1 MINKKWEKIIET
13 LDFAFQPIIDI
24 NTKEIYGVEVL
35 LRNYEEVGFDAI
47 SKVFDR
53 AYEENILFD
62 VDLLLIQKAIEK
74 FKEITFYREIKFFY
88 NLDNR
93 VLAMENFSIS
103 KLEQLLNKNSISKES
118 INFEL
123 NEKKYNNNIA
133 NLANMLEIYSERD
146 FQIATDNFSTI
157 FSNVYK
163 LFETKINIFKISP
176 FFIRGISSDKKKEKF
191 VKGMIEIMYSLGVKV
206 IAQGVETVEE
216 FNMIKKLGC
225 SMIQGYY
232 LAYPTTDINKI
243 KEKYEIESYINKDF
257 KINHEIVEKNIEEN
271 LFVYETESIEGILKI
286 LKKNKGLQ
294 FITVLNTAEKP
305 IGIIRE
311 SEIKNYLLS
320 PFGQE
325 LLKKKELKE
334 LYQNI
339 KVYDT
344 DIEMSKIVEELEDDF
359 VFITENNK
367 YKGFLRKEIIL
378 ELMKEIYA

>member
-1 MINKKWEKIIET
+1 MINKQWEKIIET

-24 NTKEIYGVEVL
+24 NTKEIYGVEAL

-53 AYEENILFD
+53 AYEENIIFD
-62 VDLLLIQKAIEK
+62 VDLLLIQKAIKK
-74 FKEITFYREIKFFY
+74 FKEIAFYREIKFFY

-93 VLAMENFSIS
+93 VLTMENFSIIQ
-103 KLEQLLNKNSISKES
+103 LEQLLNKNSISKES

-133 NLANMLEIYSERD
+133 NLTNMLEIYSERD

-163 LFETKINIFKISP
+163 LFETKINVFKISS

-191 VKGMIEIMYSLGVKV
+191 VKGMIDIMHSLGVKV
-206 IAQGVETVEE
+206 IAQSVETVEE
-216 FNMIKKLGC
+216 FNIIKKMGC

-243 KEKYEIESYINKDF
+243 REKYEIESYINKDF
-257 KINHEIVEKNIEEN
+257 KLNHEIVEKNIEEN
-271 LFVYETESIEGILKI
+271 PFVYETESIEGILKI

-344 DIEMSKIVEELEDDF
+344 NIEMSKIVDELEDDF

>member
-1 MINKKWEKIIET
+1 MINKQWEKIIET

-47 SKVFDR
+47 SIVFDR

-62 VDLLLIQKAIEK
+62 LDLLLIQKAIEK
-74 FKEITFYREIKFFY
+74 FKEIPFYREIKFFY

-93 VLAMENFSIS
+93 VLTMENFSIS
-103 KLEQLLNKNSISKES
+103 QLEQLLNKNSISKES

-133 NLANMLEIYSERD
+133 NLTNMLEIYSERD

-163 LFETKINIFKISP
+163 LFETKINVFKISS
-176 FFIRGISSDKKKEKF
+176 FFIRGINNDKKKEKF
-191 VKGMIEIMYSLGVKV
+191 VKGMIDIMHSLGVKV
-206 IAQGVETVEE
+206 IAQSVETVEE
-216 FNMIKKLGC
+216 FGIIKKLGC

-271 LFVYETESIEGILKI
+271 IFVYETESIEGILKI

-344 DIEMSKIVEELEDDF
+344 NIEMSKIMDELEDDF

-367 YKGFLRKEIIL
+367 YKGFLRKEIIV

>member
-1 MINKKWEKIIET
+1 MINKQWEKIIET

-24 NTKEIYGVEVL
+24 NTKEIYGVEAL

-62 VDLLLIQKAIEK
+62 LDLLLIEKAIEK
-74 FKEITFYREIKFFY
+74 FKEIPFWREIKLFY

-93 VLAMENFSIS
+93 VLAMENFSIIQ
-103 KLEQLLNKNSISKES
+103 LEQLLNKNSISKES

-133 NLANMLEIYSERD
+133 NLTNMLEIYSERD

-163 LFETKINIFKISP
+163 LFETKINVFKISS

-191 VKGMIEIMYSLGVKV
+191 VKGMIDIMHSLGVKV
-206 IAQGVETVEE
+206 IAQSVETVEE
-216 FNMIKKLGC
+216 FGIIKKLGC

-243 KEKYEIESYINKDF
+243 KKKYEIESYINKDF

-271 LFVYETESIEGILKI
+271 IFVYETESIEGILKI

-344 DIEMSKIVEELEDDF
+344 NIEMSKIMDELEDDF

-378 ELMKEIYA
+378 DLMKEIYA

>member
-1 MINKKWEKIIET
+1 MINKQWEKIIET

-47 SKVFDR
+47 SIVFDR

-62 VDLLLIQKAIEK
+62 LDLLLIQKAIEK
-74 FKEITFYREIKFFY
+74 FKEIPFYREIKFFY

-93 VLAMENFSIS
+93 VLTMENFSIS
-103 KLEQLLNKNSISKES
+103 QLEQLLNKNSISKES

-133 NLANMLEIYSERD
+133 NLTNMLEIYSERD

-163 LFETKINIFKISP
+163 LFETKINVFKISS
-176 FFIRGISSDKKKEKF
+176 FFIRGINNDKKKEKF
-191 VKGMIEIMYSLGVKV
+191 VKGMIDIMHSLGVKV
-206 IAQGVETVEE
+206 IAQSVETVEE
-216 FNMIKKLGC
+216 FNIIKKMGC

-243 KEKYEIESYINKDF
+243 KKKYEIESYINKDF

-271 LFVYETESIEGILKI
+271 IFVYETESIEGILKI

-344 DIEMSKIVEELEDDF
+344 NIEMSKIMDELEDDF

>member
-1 MINKKWEKIIET
+1 
-13 LDFAFQPIIDI
+13 
-24 NTKEIYGVEVL
+24 
-35 LRNYEEVGFDAI
+35 
-47 SKVFDR
+47 
-53 AYEENILFD
+53 
-62 VDLLLIQKAIEK
+62 
-74 FKEITFYREIKFFY
+74 
-88 NLDNR
+88 
-93 VLAMENFSIS
+93 
-103 KLEQLLNKNSISKES
+103 
-118 INFEL
+118 
-123 NEKKYNNNIA
+123 
-133 NLANMLEIYSERD
+133 
-146 FQIATDNFSTI
+146 
-157 FSNVYK
+157 
-163 LFETKINIFKISP
+163 
-176 FFIRGISSDKKKEKF
+176 
-191 VKGMIEIMYSLGVKV
+191 
-206 IAQGVETVEE
+206 
-216 FNMIKKLGC
+216 
-225 SMIQGYY
+225 MIQGYY

-243 KEKYEIESYINKDF
+243 KKKYEIESYINKDF

-271 LFVYETESIEGILKI
+271 IFVYETESIEGILKI

-344 DIEMSKIVEELEDDF
+344 NIEMSKIMDELEDDF

>member
-1 MINKKWEKIIET
+1 MINKQWEKIIET

-24 NTKEIYGVEVL
+24 NTKEIYGVEAL

-62 VDLLLIQKAIEK
+62 LDLLLIEKAIEK
-74 FKEITFYREIKFFY
+74 FKEIPFWREIKLFY

-93 VLAMENFSIS
+93 VLAMENFSIIQ
-103 KLEQLLNKNSISKES
+103 LEQLLNKNSISKES

-133 NLANMLEIYSERD
+133 NLTNMLEIYSERD

-163 LFETKINIFKISP
+163 LFETKINVFKISS

-191 VKGMIEIMYSLGVKV
+191 VKGMIDIMHSLGVKV
-206 IAQGVETVEE
+206 IAQGVETAEE
-216 FNMIKKLGC
+216 FGIIKKLGC

-344 DIEMSKIVEELEDDF
+344 NIEMSKIMDELEDDF

-378 ELMKEIYA
+378 DLMKEIYA

>member
-1 MINKKWEKIIET
+1 MINKQWEKIIET

-62 VDLLLIQKAIEK
+62 LDLLLIQKAIEK
-74 FKEITFYREIKFFY
+74 FKEIPFYREIKFFY

-93 VLAMENFSIS
+93 VLTMENFSIS
-103 KLEQLLNKNSISKES
+103 QLEQLLNKNSISKES

-133 NLANMLEIYSERD
+133 NLTNMLEIYSERD

-163 LFETKINIFKISP
+163 LFETKINVFKISS

-191 VKGMIEIMYSLGVKV
+191 VKGMIDIMHSLGVKV
-206 IAQGVETVEE
+206 IAQSVETVEE
-216 FNMIKKLGC
+216 FGIIKKLGC

-243 KEKYEIESYINKDF
+243 REKYEIESYINKDF
-257 KINHEIVEKNIEEN
+257 KLNHEIVEKNIEEN
-271 LFVYETESIEGILKI
+271 IFVYETESIEGILKI

-344 DIEMSKIVEELEDDF
+344 NIEMSKIMDELEDDF

>member
-1 MINKKWEKIIET
+1 MINKQWEKIIET

-24 NTKEIYGVEVL
+24 NTKEIYGVEAL

-53 AYEENILFD
+53 AYEENIIFD
-62 VDLLLIQKAIEK
+62 VDLLLIEKAIKK
-74 FKEITFYREIKFFY
+74 FKEISFWREIKLFY

-103 KLEQLLNKNSISKES
+103 QLEQLLNKNSISKES

-133 NLANMLEIYSERD
+133 NLTNMLEIYSERD

-163 LFETKINIFKISP
+163 LFETKINVFKISS

-191 VKGMIEIMYSLGVKV
+191 VKGMIDIMHSLGVKV
-206 IAQGVETVEE
+206 IAQSVETVEE
-216 FNMIKKLGC
+216 FNIIKKMGC

-243 KEKYEIESYINKDF
+243 KKKYEIESYINKDF

-344 DIEMSKIVEELEDDF
+344 NIEMSKIMDELEDDF

>member
-1 MINKKWEKIIET
+1 MINKQWEKIIET

-24 NTKEIYGVEVL
+24 NTKEIYGVEAF

-62 VDLLLIQKAIEK
+62 LDLLLIQKAIEK
-74 FKEITFYREIKFFY
+74 FKEIPFYREIKFFY

-103 KLEQLLNKNSISKES
+103 QLEQLLNESNIGKDS

-133 NLANMLEIYSERD
+133 NLTNMLEIYSERD

-163 LFETKINIFKISP
+163 LFETKINVFKISS
-176 FFIRGISSDKKKEKF
+176 FFIRGISSDKRKEKF
-191 VKGMIEIMYSLGVKV
+191 VKGMIDIMHSLGVKV
-206 IAQGVETVEE
+206 IAQSVETVEE
-216 FNMIKKLGC
+216 FNIIKKMGC

-243 KEKYEIESYINKDF
+243 REKYEIENYVNKDF
-257 KINHEIVEKNIEEN
+257 KLNHEIVEKNIEEN
-271 LFVYETESIEGILKI
+271 PFVYETESIEGILKI

-344 DIEMSKIVEELEDDF
+344 NIEMSKIMDELEDDF

-378 ELMKEIYA
+378 DLMKEIYA

>member
-1 MINKKWEKIIET
+1 MINKQWEKIIET

-24 NTKEIYGVEVL
+24 NTKEIYGVEAL

-53 AYEENILFD
+53 AYEENIIFD

-74 FKEITFYREIKFFY
+74 FKEIAFYREIKFFY

-93 VLAMENFSIS
+93 VLTMENFSIS
-103 KLEQLLNKNSISKES
+103 QLEQLLNESNIGKDS

-133 NLANMLEIYSERD
+133 NLTNMLVIYSERD

-163 LFETKINIFKISP
+163 LFETKINVFKISS

-191 VKGMIEIMYSLGVKV
+191 LKGMIDIMHSLGVKV
-206 IAQGVETVEE
+206 IAQGVETAEE
-216 FNMIKKLGC
+216 FGIIKKLGC

-339 KVYDT
+339 KVYET
-344 DIEMSKIVEELEDDF
+344 NIEMSKIMDELEDDF

-367 YKGFLRKEIIL
+367 YKGFLRREIIL

>member
-1 MINKKWEKIIET
+1 
-13 LDFAFQPIIDI
+13 
-24 NTKEIYGVEVL
+24 
-35 LRNYEEVGFDAI
+35 
-47 SKVFDR
+47 
-53 AYEENILFD
+53 
-62 VDLLLIQKAIEK
+62 
-74 FKEITFYREIKFFY
+74 
-88 NLDNR
+88 
-93 VLAMENFSIS
+93 MENFSIS
-103 KLEQLLNKNSISKES
+103 QLEQLLNKNSISKES

-133 NLANMLEIYSERD
+133 NLTNMLEIYSERD

-163 LFETKINIFKISP
+163 LFETKINVFKISS
-176 FFIRGISSDKKKEKF
+176 FFIRGINNDKKKEKF
-191 VKGMIEIMYSLGVKV
+191 VKGMIDIMHSLGVKV
-206 IAQGVETVEE
+206 IAQSVETVEE
-216 FNMIKKLGC
+216 FNIIKKMGC

-243 KEKYEIESYINKDF
+243 KKKYEIESYINKDF

-271 LFVYETESIEGILKI
+271 IFVYETESIEGILKI

-344 DIEMSKIVEELEDDF
+344 NIEMSKIMDELEDDF